1 MPTPTIRS
9 FAKSCIV
16 LLLGRETRPRKIV
29 RGLASGYRICVSP
42 VDHLGY
48 LLGTS
53 EPYLQRIIRE
63 YVAEGD
69 TVYDIGANI
78 GYVSLSLSK
87 SVGPSG
93 RVIAFEPVPKNVE
106 YLRESIKINHLA
118 NVQLLEFAASDQCGE
133 AVIRIADNLSTA
145 SLVWHRNN
153 LSATQLTIRT
163 VQIDQLVDSG
173 NFRYP
178 RFVKIDVEGAEGSV
192 LKGMERTVAAARP
205 VLFIECS
212 EAGRETT
219 WTLLRE
225 LGYSCQSA
233 ITRKQVDSFEEYRH
247 SDFLWLPMKAPR
259 IASLS

>member
-1 MPTPTIRS
+1 MLPPTIRS

-16 LLLGRETRPRKIV
+16 LLLGRKTRPRKIV
-29 RGLASGYRICVSP
+29 RGLASGYRICASP

-48 LLGTS
+48 LLGTN
-53 EPYLQRIIRE
+53 EPHLQRIISQ
-63 YVAEGD
+63 YVAVGD

-78 GYVSLSLSK
+78 GYVSLSLAK

-93 RVIAFEPVPKNVE
+93 KVIAFEPVPKNVE
-106 YLRESIKINHLA
+106 CLQESIKINHLT
-118 NVQLLEFAASDQCGE
+118 NVQLFEVAASDQSGE
-133 AVIRIADNLSTA
+133 AEIRIADNLSTA

-153 LSATQLTIRT
+153 PSATHLAIRT

-173 NFRYP
+173 ILDYP

-192 LKGMERTVAAARP
+192 LKGMQRTVAAAKP

-225 LGYSCQSA
+225 LGYCCQSGL
-233 ITRKQVDSFEEYRH
+233 TRKQIDSFEEYRH
-247 SDFLWLPMKAPR
+247 SDFLWLPTKAP
-259 IASLS
+259 SSTQLS